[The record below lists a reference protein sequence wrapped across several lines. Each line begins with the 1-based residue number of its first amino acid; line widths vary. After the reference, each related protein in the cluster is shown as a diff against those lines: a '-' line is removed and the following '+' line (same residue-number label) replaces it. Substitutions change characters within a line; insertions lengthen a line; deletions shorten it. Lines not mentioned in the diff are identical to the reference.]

1 MAEAQLWK
9 INCME
14 DTYPGMWQRWFKK
27 QCVGVGWAS
36 EWGYHLYGET
46 KTWSQARNALREIR
60 IGDKIIVALR
70 GHRVGRLGEVT
81 GKAIEDDQWDPLVPV
96 SRDMPEGEM
105 GRRIFVR
112 WDLETGPDDR
122 DQVVRLPADVHFNKG
137 ELRQPISEIRS
148 RTLDDLK
155 KAMND
160 PDNWVGILPQ
170 FRYEKSLSDY
180 IAAYPHRLEDGFSP
194 YPDSKIRERTL
205 SNGKRVDVLLLDRKD
220 KPVIV
225 ECKQYSPS
233 EADIEQLRGY
243 LKKFHEQTGRRAR
256 GILVHGGARKLQD
269 EVRDAASKNPSVEL
283 VQYRVEVDFF
293 SSR

>member
-1 MAEAQLWK
+1 MALWK
-9 INCME
+9 IYCME

-27 QCVGVGWAS
+27 QCVGIGWAS
-36 EWGYHLYGET
+36 EWGYHLHGEPSSDNG
-46 KTWSQARNALREIR
+46 WRRARNAIQKIR
-60 IGDKIIVALR
+60 VGDKIIVALQH
-70 GHRVGRLGEVT
+70 HRVGRIGEVT
-81 GKAIEDDQWDPLVPV
+81 GTAIEDDQWDPLVPR
-96 SRDMPEGEM
+96 SKGMPEGEM

-137 ELRQPISEIRS
+137 ELRQP
-148 RTLDDLK
+148 K
-155 KAMND
+155 
-160 PDNWVGILPQ
+160 